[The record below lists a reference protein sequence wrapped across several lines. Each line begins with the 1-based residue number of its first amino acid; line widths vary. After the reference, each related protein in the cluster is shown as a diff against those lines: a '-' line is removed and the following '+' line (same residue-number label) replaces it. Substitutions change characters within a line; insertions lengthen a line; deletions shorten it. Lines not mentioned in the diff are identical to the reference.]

1 MSVTHPS
8 SSPVNA
14 AGSSLKGEP
23 AFLAVGKLR
32 HAHGVHGEI
41 LMEVYTDFPER
52 IQPGID
58 LFLEDGVTRLNL
70 TKRRSHQQGLLLTFL
85 GYTTPEA
92 VGQLRNL
99 LLYVRAA
106 DRPPLADGEYYQ
118 HQLIGLEVVSD
129 VGETIGV
136 VSDILETGATDVLVV
151 RPESGQEVLIPMAD
165 DFVKQVNLAMG
176 RILVHLIP
184 GIRAEET

>member
-14 AGSSLKGEP
+14 AGSSLNGEP
-23 AFLAVGKLR
+23 ALLAVGKLR

-41 LMEVYTDFPER
+41 LLEVYTDFPER

-58 LFLEDGVTRLNL
+58 LFLEDGVTRLAL
-70 TKRRSHQQGLLLTFL
+70 TRRRSHQQGLLLTL
-85 GYTTPEA
+85 QGYNTPEA
-92 VGQLRNL
+92 VGQLRNQ

-106 DRPPLADGEYYQ
+106 DRPPLAQGEYYQ
-118 HQLIGLEVVSD
+118 HQLLGLEVVSD
-129 VGETIGV
+129 AGESLGV
-136 VSDILETGATDVLVV
+136 VSEILETGAADVLVV
-151 RPESGQEVLIPMAD
+151 RPESGREVLIPMAD
-165 DFVKQVNLAMG
+165 DFVKQVDLDIR

-184 GIRAEET
+184 GMRVEEP